1 MTISDKA
8 LLHVLKLL
16 EESDNLAIEVESGGM
31 RLTARKGD
39 AAAIPR
45 TDAAATGPDASGGEA
60 SAPSREPA
68 PAAAAEPSADVAEDG
83 MIVLRSPMKGTFY
96 RAPAPGEPPFCDAG
110 DRVGPRRH
118 RVPGRDHEAVQL
130 DPGRGLGDRREVLRR
145 ERRTRRLEPAHRLD
159 PCRLRPLHQSLIRQC
174 PGDYRSSTPPCG
186 TGTSACGRRA
196 CRRP

>member
-60 SAPSREPA
+60 SAPSPEPA

-110 DRVGPRRH
+110 DRVGPDDT
-118 RVPGRDHEAVQL
+118 VCLVEIMKLFNSIPAGISGTV
-130 DPGRGLGDRREVLRR
+130 
-145 ERRTRRLEPAHRLD
+145 ERFFVENAAPVDLNQPIV
-159 PCRLRPLHQSLIRQC
+159 SIRA
-174 PGDYRSSTPPCG
+174 D
-186 TGTSACGRRA
+186 
-196 CRRP
+196 

>member
-83 MIVLRSPMKGTFY
+83 VIVVRSPMKGTFY
-96 RAPAPGEPPFCDAG
+96 RAPAPGEPPFCDVG
-110 DRVGPRRH
+110 DRVGPDDT
-118 RVPGRDHEAVQL
+118 VCLVEIMKLFNSIPAGVS
-130 DPGRGLGDRREVLRR
+130 GTV
-145 ERRTRRLEPAHRLD
+145 ERFFVENAAPVDLNQPIV
-159 PCRLRPLHQSLIRQC
+159 SIRA
-174 PGDYRSSTPPCG
+174 D
-186 TGTSACGRRA
+186 
-196 CRRP
+196 